1 MTIKKITI
9 EGNTIRLSI
18 INGDYYLSLSDLA
31 KQQTDRPEIL
41 INRWMSSQN
50 TLSYLKAW
58 EEAHNADFKT
68 HETLDF
74 KGWEQLAKHYIL
86 SSLSMSPKKWI
97 TYTNGIGFE
106 ITQEQTW
113 AAESIALTFAA
124 WMNPAYQ
131 IALEGALQ
139 EYKNSVDAILDE
151 PLNYN

>member
-1 MTIKKITI
+1 MKQQLLIDNAPIAI
-9 EGNTIRLSI
+9 AE
-18 INGDYYLSLSDLA
+18 NGYLSLTDLA
-31 KQQTDRPEIL
+31 KWKMDRPEIL
-41 INRWMSSQN
+41 ISRWMSSQK

-58 EEAHNADFKT
+58 EEAHNPDFKT

-97 TYTNGIGFE
+97 TCTNGIGLE
-106 ITQEQTW
+106 LIEGEAW

-124 WMNPAYQ
+124 WMNPTYQ
-131 IALEGALQ
+131 IALEAALQ
-139 EYKNSVDAILDE
+139 EYKRSIDAILDE